1 MPNFNYTIENMDVKL
16 VGLKDGVKTINGG
29 TIELTADQ
37 IAQLQYLVI
46 DKFSIQTQIKPIQF
60 QEPLVIQIKR

>member
-1 MPNFNYTIENMDVKL
+1 
-16 VGLKDGVKTINGG
+16 VKTISGG
-29 TIELTADQ
+29 TIELTSDQ
-37 IAQLQYLVI
+37 IAQLQYVVV